1 MVKYRLTLPDNEVN
15 ESVPREMR
23 AGHPV
28 LQTQPR
34 FDAQMNETIDQKSV
48 RAGHRPT
55 LQGVVPLGVTSG
67 AEIAMD
73 IPFGPS
79 ANIIDIKCTD
89 GPQSRNCETS
99 VLYDKSPDGSVS
111 PNCETSADKT
121 VRNDRDI
128 RIRDSQLILETQGR
142 LDESAS
148 STIPHTVLDN
158 YQQIDENMGE
168 PFEANMGHTVESDN
182 SVKNTPPSTGRPK
195 LVEFLRLAAELRTR
209 AKGQR
214 ESMKLRRN
222 RDKRRLAQRGAEKR
236 KTHMT
241 NEGDGQPTLCS
252 ILRKGKKLYE
262 KITFSAGREMP
273 SENFVTS
280 RPSPLPFTKRSMIGA
295 AMHLQRQLKE
305 GKELPSERPESGP
318 SGNEEPTGSE
328 PMDGERTVRKDL
340 DEHLN
345 LMTCYN
351 VEMHNKLMQAEEHRT
366 HMKSYIH
373 FVFFFKEDG
382 FLHYN
387 KIMHGCRKSNPL
399 LRS

>member
-1 MVKYRLTLPDNEVN
+1 M
-15 ESVPREMR
+15 
-23 AGHPV
+23 
-28 LQTQPR
+28 
-34 FDAQMNETIDQKSV
+34 
-48 RAGHRPT
+48 
-55 LQGVVPLGVTSG
+55 
-67 AEIAMD
+67 
-73 IPFGPS
+73 
-79 ANIIDIKCTD
+79 
-89 GPQSRNCETS
+89 
-99 VLYDKSPDGSVS
+99 
-111 PNCETSADKT
+111 
-121 VRNDRDI
+121 
-128 RIRDSQLILETQGR
+128 QGR

-168 PFEANMGHTVESDN
+168 PLEANMGHTVESDN

-222 RDKRRLAQRGAEKR
+222 RGKRRLAQRGAEKR
-236 KTHMT
+236 KTHMAS
-241 NEGDGQPTLCS
+241 EGDGQPTLRS

-262 KITFSAGREMP
+262 EITLSAGREMP

-373 FVFFFKEDG
+373 FEQEAEGDDI
-382 FLHYN
+382 LEE
-387 KIMHGCRKSNPL
+387 HG
-399 LRS
+399 